1 MTGLTQPG
9 PRRLHLPGPP
19 GSSRH
24 GELTAG
30 LATAALLAQLLFAPV
45 ALAVA
50 AVLAAAGALTR
61 WRPPWLA
68 LPLAAGL
75 IWTQI
80 IGAGRALSG
89 FASGP
94 WLGSYLRAADGHPAR
109 LAGLGLVA
117 RSLPGQLPIALIAGA
132 AEAGLL
138 LWLGWWRRAGQ
149 KPAEG
154 YWRRGVIAATRRR
167 AASAALA
174 RGRTVTANGC
184 AIGIKP
190 GTGRRAEL
198 SWAELERGAL
208 ACGPWDQLAGVC
220 LAVVCAALRRRRAV
234 IVVDLAG
241 AAPVA
246 GAVAELAAA
255 LGVPVRD
262 LRRAPVPAALDQ
274 TVLDQTVLDQT
285 ALDQTVLDQTVLGQV
300 IRGRA
305 VALAPQTPGCVA
317 QLAAVL
323 ASWRD
328 LRLRGDTL
336 AWIHGCE
343 AADRAV
349 LAELLGLGPQTGTG
363 LLLSTSAD
371 APAAAPAEIDVT
383 ITITPAG
390 RGVAQRSGAG
400 QAGGSPF
407 PEWFAVAVRSGTVRP

>member
-61 WRPPWLA
+61 WRPAWLA

-94 WLGSYLRAADGHPAR
+94 WLGSYVRAADGHPAR
-109 LAGLGLVA
+109 LAGLGVVA
-117 RSLPGQLPIALIAGA
+117 RSLPGQLPVALIAGA

-154 YWRRGVIAATRRR
+154 YWRRGLIAAMRRR

-220 LAVVCAALRRRRAV
+220 LAVVCAALRRRKAV

-262 LRRAPVPAALDQ
+262 LRRAPVQAALDQ

-285 ALDQTVLDQTVLGQV
+285 VLNQTVLGQV

-390 RGVAQRSGAG
+390 RGAAQRSSAG